1 MRLSPPLSAAGLP
14 SDRFCYEGFLPAK
27 SKGRR
32 DTLKALEEEPRTL
45 IFYESTHR
53 LVESLEDICAVLGE
67 SRYVV
72 LARELTKT
80 WESIHGAPI
89 GELVAWVKEDENR
102 RKGEMVLIVEGFKA
116 QEEALPA
123 ARAAYSGA
131 AAGGAAAEE
140 SRRASR
146 GNPRREEKCVV

>member
-1 MRLSPPLSAAGLP
+1 M
-14 SDRFCYEGFLPAK
+14 
-27 SKGRR
+27 
-32 DTLKALEEEPRTL
+32 
-45 IFYESTHR
+45 
-53 LVESLEDICAVLGE
+53 ESLEDICAVLGE

-72 LARELTKT
+72 LARGLTKT
-80 WESIHGAPI
+80 WKSIHGAPI

-123 ARAAYSGA
+123 DRAAYSGA

-140 SRRASR
+140 SRRA
-146 GNPRREEKCVV
+146 GPRKSTA

>member
-1 MRLSPPLSAAGLP
+1 M
-14 SDRFCYEGFLPAK
+14 
-27 SKGRR
+27 
-32 DTLKALEEEPRTL
+32 
-45 IFYESTHR
+45 
-53 LVESLEDICAVLGE
+53 ESLEDICAVLGE

-80 WESIHGAPI
+80 RESIHGAPI

-123 ARAAYSGA
+123 SRAAYSGA

-140 SRRASR
+140 SRRAGR

>member
-1 MRLSPPLSAAGLP
+1 M
-14 SDRFCYEGFLPAK
+14 
-27 SKGRR
+27 
-32 DTLKALEEEPRTL
+32 
-45 IFYESTHR
+45 
-53 LVESLEDICAVLGE
+53 ESLEDICAVLGE

-116 QEEALPA
+116 QEEARLSG
-123 ARAAYSGA
+123 RAAYSGA

-140 SRRASR
+140 SRRAGR

>member
-1 MRLSPPLSAAGLP
+1 M
-14 SDRFCYEGFLPAK
+14 
-27 SKGRR
+27 
-32 DTLKALEEEPRTL
+32 
-45 IFYESTHR
+45 
-53 LVESLEDICAVLGE
+53 ESLEDICAVLGE

-123 ARAAYSGA
+123 AALRTLALLQ
-131 AAGGAAAEE
+131 GGAAAEE
-140 SRRASR
+140 SRRAGR